1 METYCASSKKRTA
14 NKNSSVRKTK
24 KNRWMLSPI
33 CAVCVCGKKKK
44 PFIKYNELHN
54 YDNVSN
60 H

>member
-1 METYCASSKKRTA
+1 METYCASSKKGTA

-24 KNRWMLSPI
+24 KMNAFPNLYCLRLLQE
-33 CAVCVCGKKKK
+33 KKS
-44 PFIKYNELHN
+44 FIKYNELHN

>member
-1 METYCASSKKRTA
+1 
-14 NKNSSVRKTK
+14 
-24 KNRWMLSPI
+24 MLSPI